1 MLKDFLWKSGTVRI
15 CNKQLEKD
23 IGEGGL
29 KLTNI
34 RDFNKSLKL
43 SWLKRLLTTEGS
55 WQAIFEIYCG
65 IPKKMV
71 LELDEKSLVDSVEN
85 FSNPFWKDVL
95 QIWCVFKKGFSNAI
109 DFRTYPL
116 WGTFYMTNPNLNS
129 RSTEMISKGVAYV
142 NDLLSQSGVCLGYN
156 DFREKYQIK
165 INFVDFYSLTHS
177 IPRQWLENCKTK
189 LNECDMKQIFLQNFL
204 QQKHTSKWVY
214 QKLRTLNNYNRGHET
229 KWAETLGKQ
238 ISEAD

>member
-65 IPKKMV
+65 IPPKIV
-71 LELDEKSLVDSVEN
+71 LELDEKSLVDSVEK

-95 QIWCVFKKGFSNAI
+95 QIWCVFKKGFSNTI

-116 WGTFYMTNPNLNS
+116 WGTFYMTNPTLNS

-142 NDLLSQSGVCLGYN
+142 NDLLS
-156 DFREKYQIK
+156 
-165 INFVDFYSLTHS
+165 
-177 IPRQWLENCKTK
+177 
-189 LNECDMKQIFLQNFL
+189 
-204 QQKHTSKWVY
+204 
-214 QKLRTLNNYNRGHET
+214 
-229 KWAETLGKQ
+229 
-238 ISEAD
+238 